1 MNYSDY
7 IKEFEVASKI
17 PDTANAYNEER
28 VRMQKAE
35 ILAEAFC
42 MPKKVALQW
51 VAAAHNASF
60 NCMLLDV
67 RKNILEAERIA
78 RTAMSAEAPVWI
90 SEENDSRNG
99 YTKSMPVVKHL
110 QGYRTPEI
118 FLRAQAFL
126 YALERNGYDVF
137 VFFMDNA
144 VQAEMLYAFQLYGWK
159 IDRLEQVN
167 KYYGDSSDAETF
179 KEAAFIIRKQQ

>member
-126 YALERNGYDVF
+126 YHWSA
-137 VFFMDNA
+137 MA
-144 VQAEMLYAFQLYGWK
+144 VMFLCFSWTMLCRQKCSMLFSCTAGKLTVW
-159 IDRLEQVN
+159 N
-167 KYYGDSSDAETF
+167 K
-179 KEAAFIIRKQQ
+179 